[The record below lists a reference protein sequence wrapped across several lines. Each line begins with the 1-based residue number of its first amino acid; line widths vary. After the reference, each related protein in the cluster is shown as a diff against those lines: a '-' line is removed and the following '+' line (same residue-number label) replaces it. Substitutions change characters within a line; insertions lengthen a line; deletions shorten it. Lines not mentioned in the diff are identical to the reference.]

1 MNDYLAHLDPS
12 VKEAL
17 KKRGYFLIVLPGG
30 ITDDLQVNGT
40 YLHHDLKSS
49 YRQKESLLM
58 IEKLRS
64 NPNKIPSPSRD
75 EIMQMI
81 KSAWN
86 ETVSKVDIHSVF
98 KRMP

>member
-1 MNDYLAHLDPS
+1 
-12 VKEAL
+12 
-17 KKRGYFLIVLPGG
+17 
-30 ITDDLQVNGT
+30 
-40 YLHHDLKSS
+40 
-49 YRQKESLLM
+49 M